1 MKHVGQYVFTVAKY
15 VVLMLTA
22 GYIALLLFAGV
33 SRKSFDEVSAAVSS
47 AVDTNNLS
55 GQDSQALKRNFGLNS
70 SEYSG
75 VLYYASASG
84 ISAEEVLLIQV
95 ADSSQISQVTDALE
109 EHVESRQQ
117 IFEGY
122 APEQARL
129 LESARQSVRGS
140 YIFFA
145 VSENAF
151 ALTVSFFVI
160 SPFPSTLTPSMRSLI
175 ILFSRRA
182 AASTV
187 APSSKYLSRVLRLIT
202 AYSTLPL
209 LLKPLLGSLL
219 YKGI

>member
-1 MKHVGQYVFTVAKY
+1 MGGKYGGGGCAMKHVGQYVFTVAKY

-22 GYIALLLFAGV
+22 GYIALLLLFAGV

-145 VSENAF
+145 VSENADWYMEAF
-151 ALTVSFFVI
+151 A
-160 SPFPSTLTPSMRSLI
+160 
-175 ILFSRRA
+175 
-182 AASTV
+182 
-187 APSSKYLSRVLRLIT
+187 
-202 AYSTLPL
+202 
-209 LLKPLLGSLL
+209 GSL
-219 YKGI
+219 

>member
-22 GYIALLLFAGV
+22 GYIALLLLFAGV

-75 VLYYASASG
+75 VLYYVSASG

-145 VSENAF
+145 VSENADRYMEAF
-151 ALTVSFFVI
+151 A
-160 SPFPSTLTPSMRSLI
+160 
-175 ILFSRRA
+175 
-182 AASTV
+182 
-187 APSSKYLSRVLRLIT
+187 
-202 AYSTLPL
+202 
-209 LLKPLLGSLL
+209 GSL
-219 YKGI
+219 

>member
-1 MKHVGQYVFTVAKY
+1 MKHVGPYVFTVAKY

-22 GYIALLLFAGV
+22 GYIALLLLFAGV

-55 GQDSQALKRNFGLNS
+55 GQDSQAFKRNFGLNS

-122 APEQARL
+122 ALEQARL

-145 VSENAF
+145 VSENADRYMEAF
-151 ALTVSFFVI
+151 A
-160 SPFPSTLTPSMRSLI
+160 
-175 ILFSRRA
+175 
-182 AASTV
+182 
-187 APSSKYLSRVLRLIT
+187 
-202 AYSTLPL
+202 
-209 LLKPLLGSLL
+209 GSL
-219 YKGI
+219 

>member
-1 MKHVGQYVFTVAKY
+1 M
-15 VVLMLTA
+15 
-22 GYIALLLFAGV
+22 
-33 SRKSFDEVSAAVSS
+33 SS

-145 VSENAF
+145 VSENADRYMEAF
-151 ALTVSFFVI
+151 A
-160 SPFPSTLTPSMRSLI
+160 
-175 ILFSRRA
+175 
-182 AASTV
+182 
-187 APSSKYLSRVLRLIT
+187 
-202 AYSTLPL
+202 
-209 LLKPLLGSLL
+209 GSL
-219 YKGI
+219 